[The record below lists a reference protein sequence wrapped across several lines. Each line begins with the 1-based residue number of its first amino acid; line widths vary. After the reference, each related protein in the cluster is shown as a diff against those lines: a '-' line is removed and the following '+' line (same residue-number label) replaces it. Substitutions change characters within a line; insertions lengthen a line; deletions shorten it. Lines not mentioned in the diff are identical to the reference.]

1 MTFLPAD
8 TYRLI
13 EQSMPIACVDFV
25 VVRESRGCRELGLI
39 RRASPHGEVWC
50 HLGGRIQRGE
60 TIADAIRRHSRE
72 TIGIEPP
79 LPLNPQPGYVYEW
92 FPPDLAPRDGT
103 ISGDDPRKHAVGL
116 SFVVAVDGEAQPR
129 DEGARIRLLRAGRA
143 AAEPLARMPRTVRA
157 SGARQRTGLIFGA
170 VRRRFVAGRCRPAIP
185 GGSVVVWSTLGG

>member
-129 DEGARIRLLRAGRA
+129 DEALEFAYFVPDALPPNLWPGCRELFGRLGLVNARD
-143 AAEPLARMPRTVRA
+143 
-157 SGARQRTGLIFGA
+157 
-170 VRRRFVAGRCRPAIP
+170 
-185 GGSVVVWSTLGG
+185 